1 VGAAMNR
8 QTFTY
13 EILSIKMYRKKA
25 AGVLDQILGHVAF
38 YCIDNDLPALTSIV
52 VGKGRGTPGDDIPI
66 EQGNMDAHREKTYDF
81 DWYSVYLPTAEELH
95 ECFENHKS

>member
-1 VGAAMNR
+1 MRKFNPSSKHKHRAVQAWQILVGAAMNR

-66 EQGNMDAHREKTYDF
+66 EQGNMDAHREK
-81 DWYSVYLPTAEELH
+81 A
-95 ECFENHKS
+95 